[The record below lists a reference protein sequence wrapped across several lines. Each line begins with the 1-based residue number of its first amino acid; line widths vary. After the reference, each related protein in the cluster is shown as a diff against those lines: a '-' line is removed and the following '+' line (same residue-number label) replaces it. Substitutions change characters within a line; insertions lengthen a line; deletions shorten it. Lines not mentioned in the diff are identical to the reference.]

1 MAPAR
6 DASLAELV
14 ARIDAWS
21 RPVNT
26 LVATVDLAPTAGSVY
41 SGVIKEY
48 TDVKGFVLLE
58 KPSTLRLLGQAPVVR
73 TNVFDMVSDGDE
85 FRLYIPIK
93 RKFIIGKNT
102 FHRPA
107 KNSLENLRP
116 QHILEA
122 LLVPPIDPDQETTYL
137 RNVAV
142 RTEGKRYYVVNVVEE
157 PSRKHIV
164 ARRNV
169 WFDRA
174 NLELARVQFYEP
186 DGTCTEEVSYSVYQ
200 DFNGI
205 HYPTHIQITRPEDD
219 YEVTL
224 TIEKATFNEAIA
236 PEKFDLKAPE
246 GVDVVDLSATR
257 QGEGANG
264 Q

>member
-1 MAPAR
+1 M
-6 DASLAELV
+6 
-14 ARIDAWS
+14 
-21 RPVNT
+21 
-26 LVATVDLAPTAGSVY
+26 
-41 SGVIKEY
+41 
-48 TDVKGFVLLE
+48 
-58 KPSTLRLLGQAPVVR
+58 
-73 TNVFDMVSDGDE
+73 
-85 FRLYIPIK
+85 
-93 RKFIIGKNT
+93 
-102 FHRPA
+102 
-107 KNSLENLRP
+107 
-116 QHILEA
+116 
-122 LLVPPIDPDQETTYL
+122 PPIDPDQETTYL

-142 RTEGKRYYVVNVVEE
+142 RAEGKRYYVVNVVEE

-186 DGTCTEEVSYSVYQ
+186 DGTCTEEVSYSLYQ

-205 HYPTHIQITRPEDD
+205 HYPTHIEITRPEDD

-246 GVDVVDLSATR
+246 GVDVVDLSAR
-257 QGEGANG
+257 KQGEGANG